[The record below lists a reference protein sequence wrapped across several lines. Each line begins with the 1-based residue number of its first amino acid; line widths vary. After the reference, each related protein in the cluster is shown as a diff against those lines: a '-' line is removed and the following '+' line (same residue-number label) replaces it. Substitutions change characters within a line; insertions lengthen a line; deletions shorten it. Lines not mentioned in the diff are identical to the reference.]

1 MKSLVFGVFALLAST
16 ILIGCGGGADLPDM
30 GTVTGTVTL
39 DGQPLPGVQV
49 GFEPE
54 GVTEGRPSM
63 GTTDEQ
69 GNYELS
75 YNAETKG
82 AIVGMHT
89 VRVTTPQDAPD
100 PTGSFK
106 DPIPPK
112 FNRASTLK
120 KEVVAGENQIDLELT
135 SK

>member
-1 MKSLVFGVFALLAST
+1 MKIFVSTAFALLTSG
-16 ILIGCGGGADLPDM
+16 ILMGCGGGPDLPDM

-39 DGQPLPGVQV
+39 DGKPLPGVQV

-54 GVTEGRPSM
+54 GVPEGRPSM
-63 GTTDEQ
+63 ATTDEQ

-82 AIVGMHT
+82 AIVGTHT

-100 PTGSFK
+100 PMGTFK

-120 KEVVAGENQIDLELT
+120 KEVVAGENTINLELT